1 MLSRL
6 FTEFGKFVSN
16 KCYSRVFFQ
25 FSFCVFLIILT
36 LPRLGF
42 AAEGVVKVV
51 VILQGA
57 LVYKEADFDAKIIGQ
72 AKRGD
77 VFDASPKKK
86 GYFYRIRVKP
96 GVIGYISDVD
106 VRITKAKKE
115 NIEVA
120 KTKAEVKE
128 DLTPKKPFL
137 SRRYRGIA
145 FEMMNYTESTLG
157 GNRTAQVPFLG
168 IKWSGNNTMFSGE
181 TYTDANILAAFSAPK
196 YYETYTG
203 NGASGWIVNLNFLFM
218 NSQQQGRN
226 HFTFFGMGPMFK
238 YSHFDATLT
247 NPTTSKNN
255 NYALDDMAVGAVF
268 SLGLAFDI
276 GKCALRSEVKY
287 YLESKQYASF
297 GLSLQM
303 DF

>member
-1 MLSRL
+1 M
-6 FTEFGKFVSN
+6 
-16 KCYSRVFFQ
+16 
-25 FSFCVFLIILT
+25 
-36 LPRLGF
+36 
-42 AAEGVVKVV
+42 VKVV